1 MATACLTWFSRRPLQ
16 IRGLAAYCGS
26 GRCYTKTK
34 HFEWSNVVEVEKRGK
49 NRGCW
54 VPDPRTGIYFPEGHE
69 RVLDDIPN
77 AAATSTQTY
86 WLRNVDDDH
95 GVDTSSPSPHPYLH
109 HPNQQQPYD

>member
-34 HFEWSNVVEVEKRGK
+34 HFEWSNVVEVEGPAAK
-49 NRGCW
+49 RGCW

-86 WLRNVDDDH
+86 WLRNVDD
-95 GVDTSSPSPHPYLH
+95 GVDTSSPSPHPYPH
-109 HPNQQQPYD
+109 HPNQQQPND